1 MELMDKNLLF
11 STVVCQPQNCRQN
24 TRNLQ
29 PPMKRR
35 DFIGAATFGVGAMV
49 FGHPA
54 ISSSQNADEV
64 PTADKAHNG
73 NCLAQIQLTKDVQC
87 SRIGMGTG
95 MRGGNR
101 VSDTVRA
108 GWKKSIELINFAYDS
123 GIRLFDCADMYG
135 THVIVAEALKG
146 KPRDSYTLV
155 SKVWMHPHGGL
166 PEKER
171 LLPEESVKRFLRE
184 LRTEYIDVLQIHCMM
199 NANWVEQFAEA
210 MKSMERLKKQGLI
223 RAHGIS
229 SHSNA
234 ATEAA
239 AKSDWCDVI
248 HTRINSEG
256 MNMDGFKDDVRKRIE
271 EGVRTTKMAHDAGKG
286 IIAMKVLG
294 EGKMSKDA
302 EMRRKS
308 TKFVVDL
315 DCVDVL
321 IAAFDE
327 KEHIT
332 EFVKNIIDAER
343 IKASSLIDSP
353 TTRPFMSAPR

>member
-1 MELMDKNLLF
+1 MKALF
-11 STVVCQPQNCRQN
+11 ISFEVHFPTKKSKI
-24 TRNLQ
+24 
-29 PPMKRR
+29 MKRR
-35 DFIGAATFGVGAMV
+35 DFLGTAALGVGSLAL
-49 FGHPA
+49 GRA
-54 ISSSQNADEV
+54 LDNSASAQE
-64 PTADKAHNG
+64 TAASGTTTG
-73 NCLAQIQLTKDVQC
+73 NPLAPVQLTKDIKC

-108 GWKKSIELINFAYDS
+108 GWKKSIELINFAYDN
-123 GIRLFDCADMYG
+123 GIRFFDCADMYG

-155 SKVWMHPHGGL
+155 SKVWLHPRGGL

-171 LLPEESVKRFLRE
+171 LSPEESVERFLRE
-184 LRTEYIDVLQIHCMM
+184 LRTDYIDVLQIHCMM
-199 NANWVEQFAEA
+199 AANWTEQFAES
-210 MKSMERLKKQGLI
+210 MESMERLKKAGKI

-234 ATEAA
+234 ATETAA
-239 AKSDWCDVI
+239 NTAWCDVI
-248 HTRINSEG
+248 HVRVNSEG
-256 MNMDGFKDDVRKRIE
+256 MNMDGPKDDPAKRIE
-271 EGVRTTKMAHDAGKG
+271 ETVRTTKLAHDAGKG

-302 EMRRKS
+302 DMRKKS
-308 TKFVVDL
+308 TRFVVDL

-327 KEHIT
+327 KEHVT
-332 EFVKNIIDAER
+332 EFVNNIVEAER
-343 IKASSLIDSP
+343 IKAASLIDSP
-353 TTRPFMSAPR
+353 TTRPFM